1 MRYMVRP
8 VERAVERID
17 AAKQKKRKNRKN
29 RFASNYATF
38 NALLPMTEEAKRER
52 EAARNLLLAMFE
64 HRSNDAEREERGMMN
79 LAAALGLE
87 LKPRAPRLR
96 W

>member
-1 MRYMVRP
+1 
-8 VERAVERID
+8 
-17 AAKQKKRKNRKN
+17 
-29 RFASNYATF
+29 
-38 NALLPMTEEAKRER
+38 
-52 EAARNLLLAMFE
+52 MFE